1 VSKVLLLSCSI
12 PLPLSLTIN
21 KSTGLSSPSFKVAE
35 DFDFCSMRAGRAG
48 LLADLLIIRFEL
60 RERRDVVVPLLSF
73 RVAKGDDGGIGGA
86 CIEGASGP
94 LCSLTSMLISP
105 SVVNA
110 TALLSSCSNT
120 CRNAF
125 SFCGWCGV
133 V

>member
-21 KSTGLSSPSFKVAE
+21 KSTGLSSPACKVAE

-48 LLADLLIIRFEL
+48 LLIIRFEL
-60 RERRDVVVPLLSF
+60 RERREVVVPLLSF
-73 RVAKGDDGGIGGA
+73 RVPKGDDGGIGGA
-86 CIEGASGP
+86 CVGVSGP

-110 TALLSSCSNT
+110 TALLSSCSKT

-133 V
+133 MQ